1 MSTPTTALPV
11 TEQPATTPR
20 TMQAVVFDDFG
31 GPEVLVAREIPVP
44 EVRPH
49 DLLVRNASIGVNRA
63 DLLHRKGAYGRAY
76 FGDADTMGLEIAGTV
91 VAMGPEVQGFAVG
104 DRVMGIVGG
113 GAYAELS
120 RIDHRMAMPV
130 PAGMDLVAAGA
141 VAEVFVTAHEALFH
155 LARLHAG
162 ESVLIHAAAGG
173 VGSAAVQLAHAAGAR
188 VFATAGGDKRGA
200 VLGCG
205 ADVFI
210 DYRSEDFQAVVAQAT
225 QGRGVD
231 VVIDFIGAPYL
242 QRNVRSLADGG
253 RLVSVGLLGGA
264 QGAELPMD
272 VVLYRHLQIFGT
284 VMKSRPPGVKQ
295 AMVQRFAQQWLP
307 GVAKRGDPAGDR
319 QHVCTGRCC
328 TGPSA
333 HGVWRQHRQDPVAA
347 RGALSGQGVAPI
359 AQYPALGPPQS
370 AAAGLRH
377 AANMS
382 SSVLYAWVFTSIR
395 PSTEWK

>member
-1 MSTPTTALPV
+1 
-11 TEQPATTPR
+11 
-20 TMQAVVFDDFG
+20 MQAIVFDDFG

-91 VAMGPEVQGFAVG
+91 VAMGPEVQGFTLG

-141 VAEVFVTAHEALFH
+141 VAVVFVTARVRHGQGRQAWRRAGLRGRCVHRLPQRRLSGGGGAGHAGPGRGFGD
-155 LARLHAG
+155 RLHRGSLPAAQRAVAG
-162 ESVLIHAAAGG
+162 
-173 VGSAAVQLAHAAGAR
+173 R
-188 VFATAGGDKRGA
+188 R
-200 VLGCG
+200 
-205 ADVFI
+205 
-210 DYRSEDFQAVVAQAT
+210 
-225 QGRGVD
+225 
-231 VVIDFIGAPYL
+231 
-242 QRNVRSLADGG
+242 G

-284 VMKSRPPGVKQ
+284 VMKSRPPEVKQ

-307 GVAKRGDPAGDR
+307 
-319 QHVCTGRCC
+319 
-328 TGPSA
+328 
-333 HGVWRQHRQDPVAA
+333 
-347 RGALSGQGVAPI
+347 AL
-359 AQYPALGPPQS
+359 
-370 AAAGLRH
+370 AAG
-377 AANMS
+377 
-382 SSVLYAWVFTSIR
+382 VIR
-395 PSTEWK
+395 PVIDSTFALADAAQAHRRMESGASIGKILLLPEAR

>member
-1 MSTPTTALPV
+1 MSTPVSEP
-11 TEQPATTPR
+11 PATTQR
-20 TMQAVVFDDFG
+20 TMQAIVFDDFG
-31 GPEVLVAREIPVP
+31 GPEVLVAREMPTP

-63 DLLHRKGAYGRAY
+63 DLSHRKGAYGRAY

-91 VAMGPEVQGFAVG
+91 VAVGAEVQDFAVG

-120 RIDHRMAMPV
+120 RIDHRMAMQV

-200 VLGCG
+200 VLTCG

-242 QRNVRSLADGG
+242 ERNVRSLSEGG

-264 QGAELPMD
+264 QGAVLPMD
-272 VVLYRHLQIFGT
+272 AVLFRHLQIFGT
-284 VMKSRPPGVKQ
+284 VMKSRPPEIKQ
-295 AMVQRFAQQWLP
+295 AMVQRFARQWLP
-307 GVAKRGDPAGDR
+307 
-319 QHVCTGRCC
+319 
-328 TGPSA
+328 
-333 HGVWRQHRQDPVAA
+333 
-347 RGALSGQGVAPI
+347 AL
-359 AQYPALGPPQS
+359 
-370 AAAGLRH
+370 AAG
-377 AANMS
+377 
-382 SSVLYAWVFTSIR
+382 VIR
-395 PSTEWK
+395 PVIDSTFALADAAQAHRRMESGASIGKILLLPEAR

>member
-91 VAMGPEVQGFAVG
+91 VAMGPEVQGFALG

-141 VAEVFVTAHEALFH
+141 VAEVFVTARVRHGGGRQAQRCAGLRGRCVH
-155 LARLHAG
+155 RLPQRRLSGGGGAGHAGPGRGCGDRLHRGSVPAAQRAVAG
-162 ESVLIHAAAGG
+162 RRGAPGVGGAAGG
-173 VGSAAVQLAHAAGAR
+173 RA
-188 VFATAGGDKRGA
+188 
-200 VLGCG
+200 GCG
-205 ADVFI
+205 A
-210 DYRSEDFQAVVAQAT
+210 
-225 QGRGVD
+225 
-231 VVIDFIGAPYL
+231 
-242 QRNVRSLADGG
+242 
-253 RLVSVGLLGGA
+253 
-264 QGAELPMD
+264 
-272 VVLYRHLQIFGT
+272 
-284 VMKSRPPGVKQ
+284 
-295 AMVQRFAQQWLP
+295 
-307 GVAKRGDPAGDR
+307 
-319 QHVCTGRCC
+319 
-328 TGPSA
+328 A
-333 HGVWRQHRQDPVAA
+333 HGCGAVPPPADLRHRDEVPRARGQAGHGPAVCAAVAA
-347 RGALSGQGVAPI
+347 SPGQTG
-359 AQYPALGPPQS
+359 
-370 AAAGLRH
+370 
-377 AANMS
+377 
-382 SSVLYAWVFTSIR
+382 
-395 PSTEWK
+395 

>member
-1 MSTPTTALPV
+1 MSTPTAALPVTEQPV

-20 TMQAVVFDDFG
+20 TMQAIVFDDFG

-63 DLLHRKGAYGRAY
+63 DLLHRKGACGRAY

-91 VAMGPEVQGFAVG
+91 VAMGPEVQGFALG

-155 LARLHAG
+155 LACLHAG

-188 VFATAGGDKRGA
+188 VFATAGGDKRSA

-225 QGRGVD
+225 QGRGVG
-231 VVIDFIGAPYL
+231 VVIDRLHRGSVPAAQRAVAGRRRAPDVGGAAGGA
-242 QRNVRSLADGG
+242 RRVRSC
-253 RLVSVGLLGGA
+253 
-264 QGAELPMD
+264 PWM
-272 VVLYRHLQIFGT
+272 
-284 VMKSRPPGVKQ
+284 
-295 AMVQRFAQQWLP
+295 W
-307 GVAKRGDPAGDR
+307 
-319 QHVCTGRCC
+319 CC
-328 TGPSA
+328 TA
-333 HGVWRQHRQDPVAA
+333 TCRF
-347 RGALSGQGVAPI
+347 LAP
-359 AQYPALGPPQS
+359 
-370 AAAGLRH
+370 
-377 AANMS
+377 
-382 SSVLYAWVFTSIR
+382 
-395 PSTEWK
+395 

>member
-1 MSTPTTALPV
+1 MSTPAA
-11 TEQPATTPR
+11 EQPANPQR
-20 TMQAVVFDDFG
+20 TMQAIVFDDFG
-31 GPEVLVAREIPVP
+31 GPEVLVVREMPTP

-63 DLLHRKGAYGRAY
+63 DLSHRKGAYGRAY

-91 VAMGPEVQGFAVG
+91 VAVGAEVQDFAVG

-120 RIDHRMAMPV
+120 RIDHRMAMQV

-200 VLGCG
+200 VLTCG

-242 QRNVRSLADGG
+242 ERNVRSLAEGG

-264 QGAELPMD
+264 QGAVLPMD
-272 VVLYRHLQIFGT
+272 AVLFRHLQIFGT
-284 VMKSRPPGVKQ
+284 VMKSRPPEIKQ
-295 AMVQRFAQQWLP
+295 AMVQRFARQWLP
-307 GVAKRGDPAGDR
+307 
-319 QHVCTGRCC
+319 
-328 TGPSA
+328 
-333 HGVWRQHRQDPVAA
+333 
-347 RGALSGQGVAPI
+347 AL
-359 AQYPALGPPQS
+359 
-370 AAAGLRH
+370 AAG
-377 AANMS
+377 
-382 SSVLYAWVFTSIR
+382 VIR
-395 PSTEWK
+395 PVIDSTFALADAAQAHRRMESGASIGKILLLPEAR